1 MVTTHSEQEML
12 NPMNNLRKWTA
23 ALLLVSLSIL
33 VLAGCGGKEDEAG
46 PGALT
51 GTVTA
56 SGSTALLPLA
66 TAAKEIFEEKYGQ
79 VTVNV
84 SGGGSFNG
92 LAQVAS
98 GAVNIGNSDVKATGE
113 TAKDLVEY
121 RVAVA
126 PFVMIAN
133 KDVTVDN
140 LGMDQLAKI
149 LRGEIT
155 NWKEVGGK
163 DAPITVI
170 SRQQSSGSRA
180 TIVEKVL
187 KGQGDIAKNAVVQ
200 DSNGKI
206 RDNIEITPGSIGYVD
221 AAYLQ
226 PEKFNALK
234 LDGVAYSP
242 DAVIGGKWPVYAYE
256 YMYTKGEPTGA
267 TKAFLDF
274 VLSKEFQETTVEQT
288 GFIPISKMTK

>member
-1 MVTTHSEQEML
+1 
-12 NPMNNLRKWTA
+12 MNNLRKWTA
-23 ALLLVSLSIL
+23 AFLLLSLSALSL
-33 VLAGCGGKEDEAG
+33 VGCGGGAQEPG
-46 PGALT
+46 PADGGDT
-51 GTVTA
+51 VSGTVTA
-56 SGSTALLPLA
+56 SGSTALLPLGLV
-66 TAAKEIFEEKYGQ
+66 AKEMFEEKHEQ

-92 LAQVAS
+92 LSQVAS
-98 GAVNIGNSDVKATGE
+98 GAVDIGNSDVPATGE
-113 TAKDLVEY
+113 TAKGLVEHK
-121 RVAVA
+121 VAVA
-126 PFVMIAN
+126 PFVIIAN

-140 LGMDQLAKI
+140 LTMDQLAKI

-155 NWKEVGGK
+155 NWKDVGGS
-163 DAPITVI
+163 DAPITIV

-187 KGQGDIAKNAVVQ
+187 GGQGDIAKTAVVQ
-200 DSNGKI
+200 DSNGKV
-206 RDNIEITPGSIGYVD
+206 RDNVATTPGSIGYVD

-226 PEKFNALK
+226 PDKVNSLK

-242 DAVIGGKWPVYAYE
+242 EAVTGGKWPIYAYE

-274 VLSKEFQETTVEQT
+274 VLSAEFQENAVAQN
-288 GFIPISKMTK
+288 GFVPISKMAQ

>member
-1 MVTTHSEQEML
+1 ML
-12 NPMNNLRKWTA
+12 A
-23 ALLLVSLSIL
+23 
-33 VLAGCGGKEDEAG
+33 LAGCGGGKDDQAG
-46 PGALT
+46 PGALS
-51 GTVTA
+51 GTVTM

-66 TAAKEIFEEKYGQ
+66 TAAKEMFEEKHAQ

-126 PFVMIAN
+126 PFVFITN

-140 LGMDQLAKI
+140 LTMEQAAKI
-149 LRGEIT
+149 LTGEIT
-155 NWKEVGGK
+155 NWKEVGGQ

-170 SRQQSSGSRA
+170 SRPQSSGSRA

-187 KGQGDIAKNAVVQ
+187 KNQADITKNAVVQ

-206 RDNIEITPGSIGYVD
+206 RDNISTTPGGIGYVD
-221 AAYLQ
+221 AAYIQ
-226 PEKFNALK
+226 ADKMKVLK
-234 LDGVAYSP
+234 LNGVEYSP
-242 DAVIGGKWPVYAYE
+242 QAVIDGKWPIYAYG
-256 YMYTKGEPTGA
+256 YMYTKGEPTGV

-274 VLSKEFQETTVEQT
+274 IMSKEFQETAVEST
-288 GFIPISKMTK
+288 GFIPVSKMEEK

>member
-1 MVTTHSEQEML
+1 
-12 NPMNNLRKWTA
+12 MNNLRKWTA
-23 ALLLVSLSIL
+23 GLLLLSML
-33 VLAGCGGKEDEAG
+33 ALAGCGGGKDDQAG
-46 PGALT
+46 PGALS
-51 GTVTA
+51 GTVTM

-66 TAAKEIFEEKYGQ
+66 TAAKEMFEEKHTQ

-113 TAKDLVEY
+113 TAKDLVEF

-126 PFVMIAN
+126 PFVFIAN

-140 LGMDQLAKI
+140 LTMEQATQI
-149 LRGEIT
+149 LTGAIT

-170 SRQQSSGSRA
+170 SRPQSSGSRA

-187 KGQGDIAKNAVVQ
+187 KNQADITKNAVVQ

-206 RDNIEITPGSIGYVD
+206 RDNIATTPGAIGYVD
-221 AAYLQ
+221 AAYIQ
-226 PEKFNALK
+226 PDKMKVLK
-234 LDGVAYSP
+234 LNGVEYTP
-242 DAVIGGKWPVYAYE
+242 EAVTGGKWPIYAYE
-256 YMYTKGEPTGA
+256 YMYTKGEPTGV
-267 TKAFLDF
+267 TKALLDF
-274 VLSKEFQETTVEQT
+274 IMSKEFQETAVEET
-288 GFIPISKMTK
+288 GFIPISKMEEK